1 MKKVPL
7 ILFIFFLTSLVGI
20 SQGELDVQRKAFY
33 RNEKSIGLMLNS
45 TGYGLSLRY
54 GERINFFNK
63 KIFEGDISILK
74 HPKEYK
80 ITNPY
85 FPGNRQFVFGKLN
98 FALTLRGGMGF
109 QHMIFKKID
118 QGGIAIRY
126 IFSGGPSL
134 SLYKPIYYDV
144 LYPVSLYESEV
155 RSETFN
161 VSIHKPE
168 DIYRQ
173 SSFLKGIDEIK
184 IVPGAYGKAG
194 INFEY
199 SKQDRIIHAIEIGVT
214 IDAFLKKIPI
224 MASEDNLRIFPA
236 LFVSY
241 RFGRIIDTKT
251 PLPENPEFN
260 ISDPELSPVS
270 IGY

>member
-7 ILFIFFLTSLVGI
+7 LLFIFSLFSLVGI
-20 SQGELDVQRKAFY
+20 SQGELDVQQKAFY

-45 TGYGLSLRY
+45 TGYGLSFRY

-63 KIFEGDISILK
+63 KIYEGDISILK

-80 ITNPY
+80 TTNPY
-85 FPGNRQFVFGKLN
+85 FPGNKQFVFGKLN

-109 QHMIFKKID
+109 QHIIFKKID

-126 IFSGGPSL
+126 IFSGGPSF

-144 LYPVSLYESEV
+144 LYHISLYEVEV
-155 RSETFN
+155 NQEKFN
-161 VSIHKPE
+161 VSIHSRE

-173 SSFLKGIDEIK
+173 SSFLKGINEIK
-184 IVPGAYGKAG
+184 IIPGAYGKAG

-199 SKQDRIIHAIEIGVT
+199 SKQDRVIHAIEIGVT
-214 IDAFLKKIPI
+214 LDAFLKKIPI
-224 MASEDNLRIFPA
+224 MASEDNLRFFPA

-241 RFGRIIDTKT
+241 RFGRIMDKKT
-251 PLPENPEFN
+251 PLPENPEF
-260 ISDPELSPVS
+260 SPGLSPVS
-270 IGY
+270 VGY

>member
-1 MKKVPL
+1 MKKVTLLLL
-7 ILFIFFLTSLVGI
+7 IFSLFPLVGI
-20 SQGELDVQRKAFY
+20 SQGELDVQPKAFY

-45 TGYGLSLRY
+45 TGYGLSFRY

-63 KIFEGDISILK
+63 RIYEGDISILK

-80 ITNPY
+80 TTNIY

-98 FALTLRGGMGF
+98 FALTLHGGIGF
-109 QHMIFKKID
+109 QHIIFKKID

-126 IFSGGPSL
+126 IFSGGPSF

-144 LYPVSLYESEV
+144 LYPYENEV

-161 VSIHKPE
+161 VSIHSRD

-173 SSFLKGIDEIK
+173 SSFLKGINEIK
-184 IVPGAYGKAG
+184 IIPGVYGKAG

-199 SKQDRIIHAIEIGVT
+199 SKQDRTIHAIEIGIT
-214 IDAFLKKIPI
+214 LDAFLKKIPI
-224 MASEDNLRIFPA
+224 MASEDNLWFFPA

-241 RFGRIIDTKT
+241 RFGRIMDKKT
-251 PLPENPEFN
+251 PLPENPELN
-260 ISDPELSPVS
+260 PELSPVS

>member
-1 MKKVPL
+1 MKKVQL
-7 ILFIFFLTSLVGI
+7 LLFIFPLFSLVGI
-20 SQGELDVQRKAFY
+20 SQGELDVQQKAFF

-45 TGYGLSLRY
+45 TGYGLSFRY

-63 KIFEGDISILK
+63 RIYEGDISILK

-80 ITNPY
+80 TTNRY

-109 QHMIFKKID
+109 QHIIFKKID

-126 IFSGGPSL
+126 IFSGGPSF

-144 LYPVSLYESEV
+144 LYLYENEVKSEK
-155 RSETFN
+155 FN
-161 VSIHKPE
+161 VSIHTRQ
-168 DIYRQ
+168 DIYKQ
-173 SSFLKGIDEIK
+173 SSFLKGINEIK
-184 IVPGAYGKAG
+184 IIPGVYGRAG

-199 SKQDRIIHAIEIGVT
+199 SKQDRAIHAIEIGVT
-214 IDAFLKKIPI
+214 LDAFLKRIPI
-224 MASEDNLRIFPA
+224 MASEDNLWFFPA

-241 RFGRIIDTKT
+241 RFGRIINTKT

-260 ISDPELSPVS
+260 PELSPAP
-270 IGY
+270 IAY

>member
-1 MKKVPL
+1 MKKVTLLLL
-7 ILFIFFLTSLVGI
+7 IFSLFPLVGI
-20 SQGELDVQRKAFY
+20 SQGELDVQQKAFY

-45 TGYGLSLRY
+45 TGYGLSFRY

-63 KIFEGDISILK
+63 RIYEGDINILK

-80 ITNPY
+80 TTNTY

-98 FALTLRGGMGF
+98 FALTLHGGIGF
-109 QHMIFKKID
+109 QHIIFKKID

-126 IFSGGPSL
+126 IFSGGPSF

-144 LYPVSLYESEV
+144 LYPVSFYESEL

-161 VSIHKPE
+161 VSIHSRD
-168 DIYRQ
+168 DIYKQ
-173 SSFLKGIDEIK
+173 SSFLKGINEIK
-184 IVPGAYGKAG
+184 IIPGVYGKAG

-199 SKQDRIIHAIEIGVT
+199 SKQDRTIHVIEIGIT
-214 IDAFLKKIPI
+214 LDAFLKKIPI
-224 MASEDNLRIFPA
+224 MASEDNLWFFPA

-241 RFGRIIDTKT
+241 RFGRIMDKKT

-260 ISDPELSPVS
+260 PELSPVS

>member
-1 MKKVPL
+1 MKKVVL
-7 ILFIFFLTSLVGI
+7 LLFIFVFSSLAGV
-20 SQGELDVQRKAFY
+20 SQGEFDVQQKAFY
-33 RNEKSIGLMLNS
+33 RNEKSFGVMLNS
-45 TGYGLSLRY
+45 TGYGLGLRY
-54 GERINFFNK
+54 GKRINFFNK
-63 KIFEGDISILK
+63 RIFEGDISILK

-80 ITNPY
+80 TTNPY
-85 FPGNRQFVFGKLN
+85 FRNNRRFVFGKLN
-98 FALTLRGGMGF
+98 FALTLRSGIGF

-126 IFSGGPSL
+126 IISGGPTF

-144 LYPVSLYESEV
+144 IYLYENEV
-155 RSETFN
+155 RSEKFN
-161 VSIHKPE
+161 VSIHRPE
-168 DIYRQ
+168 DIYRP
-173 SSFLKGIDEIK
+173 SSFLKGINEIK
-184 IVPGAYGKAG
+184 IIPGAYGKAG

-199 SKQDRIIHAIEIGVT
+199 SKRDRIIHAIEIGVT
-214 IDAFLKKIPI
+214 FDAFVKKIPI
-224 MASEDNLRIFPA
+224 MASEDNIQLFPS

-260 ISDPELSPVS
+260 ISEPELSPVT